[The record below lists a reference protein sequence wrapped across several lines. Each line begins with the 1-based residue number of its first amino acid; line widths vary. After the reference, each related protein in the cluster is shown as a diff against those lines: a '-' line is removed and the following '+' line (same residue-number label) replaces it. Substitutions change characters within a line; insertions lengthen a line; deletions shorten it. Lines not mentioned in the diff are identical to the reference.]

1 LWTIALAAGTRLG
14 SDAGVAAAIL
24 NAVGIGVTC
33 YVAIRL
39 LPTELYPH
47 QRAAISFGICI
58 IVVLSPIANAG
69 VAGFSSPAYVA
80 IAVTLFAFFLERRY
94 NLLPWIGLLLSLV
107 RPDGVIIGCAFVFLG
122 LTTQWNHNPIR
133 RYTVHLFVA
142 AIVGCAYFVWRAF
155 YFDQLLPLPLYVKST
170 GTVLLPGM
178 SDNLDWLT
186 QNLLVVC
193 LGLTAFFHKSIDKR
207 RLAVAALPFLLLLF
221 ALGFANQTQN
231 VSFRFQAPIT
241 AVLIILIAMSAGH
254 WIQNRP
260 RVTSG
265 LATILGFALLLP
277 TLGASA
283 VFNFRDLL
291 GTQYINYLPYHL
303 ANSTN
308 RNTRIALTEAGRIA
322 YWTNGKKYD
331 LVGLNTAYPAV
342 NGLDIEYLRHL
353 QPDIVFIHTAQTL
366 VPWSNRV
373 EPYFSVS
380 IDEIRQKIA
389 DPRDWQREL
398 DPVNRAPLVVYE
410 YLEQYESDYDIV
422 MVRYYGIYAH
432 LYAIRKSGTVAYS
445 EFVAALTKSFAEN
458 GQISYWAMKQNHRRE
473 GFNP

>member
-1 LWTIALAAGTRLG
+1 
-14 SDAGVAAAIL
+14 
-24 NAVGIGVTC
+24 
-33 YVAIRL
+33 
-39 LPTELYPH
+39 
-47 QRAAISFGICI
+47 
-58 IVVLSPIANAG
+58 
-69 VAGFSSPAYVA
+69 
-80 IAVTLFAFFLERRY
+80 
-94 NLLPWIGLLLSLV
+94 
-107 RPDGVIIGCAFVFLG
+107 
-122 LTTQWNHNPIR
+122 
-133 RYTVHLFVA
+133 
-142 AIVGCAYFVWRAF
+142 
-155 YFDQLLPLPLYVKST
+155 
-170 GTVLLPGM
+170 M
-178 SDNLDWLT
+178 
-186 QNLLVVC
+186 
-193 LGLTAFFHKSIDKR
+193 TAFFHKSIDKR

-353 QPDIVFIHTAQTL
+353 QPDIVFIH
-366 VPWSNRV
+366 PHKHWC
-373 EPYFSVS
+373 
-380 IDEIRQKIA
+380 
-389 DPRDWQREL
+389 
-398 DPVNRAPLVVYE
+398 
-410 YLEQYESDYDIV
+410 
-422 MVRYYGIYAH
+422 H
-432 LYAIRKSGTVAYS
+432 
-445 EFVAALTKSFAEN
+445 
-458 GQISYWAMKQNHRRE
+458 GQIA
-473 GFNP
+473 